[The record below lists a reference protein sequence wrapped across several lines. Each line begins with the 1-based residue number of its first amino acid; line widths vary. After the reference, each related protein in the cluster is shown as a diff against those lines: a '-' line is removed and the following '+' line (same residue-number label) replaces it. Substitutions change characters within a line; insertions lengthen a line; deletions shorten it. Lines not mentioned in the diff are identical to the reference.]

1 MVLESWAMLH
11 GDLLLR
17 GWQLSDV
24 SFYTTELP
32 EYMLVEL
39 ARGFHP
45 DVVRICSALTFT
57 LLVVLAAAVAHGSRP
72 TDHRTAVVRAGITV
86 AVMIGPT
93 VLAATVLLNDPDHTG
108 TAVPVLLA
116 LLILDRGRRRWWVP
130 LVVAAVLGWALV
142 GDSLVL
148 LIGVAPLVIVG
159 GARSFGLVA
168 VRRRAV
174 LGRVVRPLADG
185 RGPGRRRR
193 RDRAERAD
201 QGERRLRAEPLGDE
215 VDRAVHRAPRQPGGG
230 AEQLPGTVQRRL
242 LRQQAGRLGWR

>member
-39 ARGFHP
+39 FRGFHP

-57 LLVVLAAAVAHGSRP
+57 LVVVLAAAWLTVAQA
-72 TDHRTAVVRAGITV
+72 DKRTAVVRAGITV

-116 LLILDRGRRRWWVP
+116 LLILDRGGRRWWSRWWWRW
-130 LVVAAVLGWALV
+130 L
-142 GDSLVL
+142 
-148 LIGVAPLVIVG
+148 
-159 GARSFGLVA
+159 
-168 VRRRAV
+168 
-174 LGRVVRPLADG
+174 
-185 RGPGRRRR
+185 
-193 RDRAERAD
+193 
-201 QGERRLRAEPLGDE
+201 
-215 VDRAVHRAPRQPGGG
+215 
-230 AEQLPGTVQRRL
+230 
-242 LRQQAGRLGWR
+242 AGRWWATRWCC